1 MKKILVPVDFSK
13 DSEFAISTA
22 YNLAKLLGSELHLLH
37 LIKTN
42 VDWSKLSKEKEKKY
56 PEIAEKIQ
64 YANNQ
69 LSILKN
75 KFDDISTFVHL
86 GFNLSLSHILN
97 DINSLKPD
105 LVVISAYG
113 DSGFNELT
121 IGSVAKNIIRNATC
135 PVLTVKNKTHNNW
148 KNITFASDFKEDK
161 NYFTPQFIHL
171 LAELD
176 AVLNLVFINT
186 PTYFQTTDLTELKMQ
201 SAMKSH
207 KNIQHHFHIYNYF
220 DVIDGVLS
228 FADRTKTDV
237 IAIATEGRKGLSRFF
252 NPSLTEEIALRSE
265 KPVLSFNF
273 IS

>member
-13 DSEFAISTA
+13 DSEYALLTA
-22 YNLAKLLGSELHLLH
+22 YNLAKQLDSELHLLH

-42 VDWSKLSKEKEKKY
+42 VDWQKLSKEEERKY
-56 PEIAEKIQ
+56 PETLEKIQ
-64 YANNQ
+64 NANNQ
-69 LSILKN
+69 LSDYKN
-75 KFDDISTFVHL
+75 KFNDVPTFVHL
-86 GFNLSLSHILN
+86 GYNLSLSHILT
-97 DINSLKPD
+97 DINILKPD

-121 IGSVAKNIIRNATC
+121 IGSVAKNIIRNAMC
-135 PVLTVKNKTHNNW
+135 PVLTVKNKVHNNW
-148 KNITFASDFKEDK
+148 KNICFASDFKEEK
-161 NYFTPQFIHL
+161 NYFTSSFIHL
-171 LAELD
+171 ITELN
-176 AVLNLVFINT
+176 AVLNLVFVNT
-186 PTYFQTTDLTELKMQ
+186 PTYFQTTDLIELKMQ
-201 SAMKSH
+201 SAIKTH
-207 KNIQHHFHIYNYF
+207 KNIQHNLHIYNYF

-273 IS
+273 NS